1 MAPVRRE
8 YPIAKDANGV
18 VTYGTSND
26 FVNQIL
32 SDFDISGD
40 ELGHVGIGKDLR
52 HTPKSRLFD
61 EFNMTV
67 TAIESGSSSL
77 NKTPTAV
84 MQASIDA
91 LELCRARLMELEDP
105 DAFYGTEKEKED
117 EIKEVFAQMK
127 YIRLAN
133 NRENSWKWMNDFA
146 SSLGTQVNEAAT
158 WKNIKYAMAGLVVSV
173 VFATLVAVFFPP
185 AIPFIIVA
193 AAAGV
198 LYGAYKMFST
208 AWEYATNKATEE
220 KVAAGEHILR
230 TTVERSSDE
239 LGVAAVEMGS
249 AKEDM
254 EKAEST
260 MKAAEEKMAIAEKG
274 YAPKKQALT
283 DFVAEKKEALTEAN
297 QQLTARMAE
306 IPGEISALG
315 VKIGELNTKE
325 SGYDEAL
332 ADLEGQIRGLREE
345 LGNSADKIEE
355 NNKLM
360 NSEKVITELEDTNSE
375 LVEDIANKEDELNAA
390 PPAGKIQL
398 ERDIANLKQSIAEN
412 NEEIQEHQRLLGV
425 AYPGRI
431 NLQKAVTTA
440 EEKFFPLKNI
450 FTRLQTEYTSH
461 KTNYTKKQAVH
472 GALDTKHQKLNAAL
486 EKRDGV
492 VGRQR
497 SLKER
502 LKAAAPPPKAA
513 VATPVEDSRKKF
525 H

>member
-8 YPIAKDANGV
+8 YPTAKDADGV
-18 VTYGTSND
+18 VTTGDSEAFMERIKTD
-26 FVNQIL
+26 FGIQAEDMV
-32 SDFDISGD
+32 
-40 ELGHVGIGKDLR
+40 HVGIGKDLR

-67 TAIESGSSSL
+67 TAIEAGISSL

-84 MQASIDA
+84 VQASIDA

-105 DAFYGTEKEKED
+105 DVYYGTEKEKED
-117 EIKEVFAQMK
+117 DVKEVFAQMK

-173 VFATLVAVFFPP
+173 VFATLVSVFFPP
-185 AIPFIIVA
+185 AIPFIIA
-193 AAAGV
+193 AAAVGV

-220 KVAAGEHILR
+220 KVAAGDHILR
-230 TTVERSSDE
+230 TTVERSNDDLE
-239 LGVAAVEMGS
+239 VAAEEMGS

-254 EKAEST
+254 DQAESK
-260 MKAAEEKMAIAEKG
+260 MEAAKDRMEIPERD
-274 YAPKKQALT
+274 YTSKKQALNE
-283 DFVAEKKEALTEAN
+283 FVAEKKEELVAANDRFTTREA
-297 QQLTARMAE
+297 A
-306 IPGEISALG
+306 IPGIIFDLNAD
-315 VKIGELNTKE
+315 IRELNPDAE
-325 SGYDEAL
+325 GYDAAL
-332 ADLEGQIRGLREE
+332 QNLERQIAELRQE
-345 LGNSADKIEE
+345 LGTIADSIEE
-355 NNKLM
+355 NNRLM
-360 NSEKVITELEDTNSE
+360 HFEEVITELEDQNSE
-375 LVEDIANKEDELNAA
+375 LVEAIAGKEEELNAA

-398 ERDIANLKQSIAEN
+398 ERDIAGLKQNIIEN
-412 NEEIQEHQRLLGV
+412 KAEIQERQRLLGV
-425 AYPGRI
+425 QYPDRI
-431 NLQKAVTTA
+431 PLQKAVTKA

-502 LKAAAPPPKAA
+502 LKAAAPPPKTA
-513 VATPVEDSRKKF
+513 VATPVDGKKF
-525 H
+525 GV